1 MFKSVARLAVVL
13 GLLLPG
19 IASAH
24 GPSRLKTEQV
34 VTLAAP
40 VDEVWAVIG
49 DFKDMSWYPG
59 VASVEATGD
68 EKGATRTRT
77 MENGKVIQEELLKLD
92 PQKHAISVRFVT
104 DDLEVVKATNYASH
118 ITLADKDGKTELVWK
133 GAFYRGFPN
142 NEPPADLND
151 EAATKS
157 VEALHQ
163 AGIDALVE
171 RFGGQ

>member
-1 MFKSVARLAVVL
+1 MLRSLAGCVLVL

-19 IASAH
+19 FAAAH
-24 GPSRLKTEQV
+24 GPSRLKTEQS

-40 VDEVWAVIG
+40 VDEVWAVVG
-49 DFKDMSWYPG
+49 DFADMGWYPG
-59 VASVEATGD
+59 VASVEATGS

-77 MENGKVIQEELLKLD
+77 MQDGTVIEEELLKLD
-92 PQKHAISVRFVT
+92 PAKHAISVRFVN
-104 DDLEVVKATNYASH
+104 DNLDVVTATNYASH
-118 ITLADKDGKTELVWK
+118 ITLTDRDGKTELVWK

-142 NEPPADLND
+142 NDPPAEMND
-151 EAATKS
+151 EASAAS

-171 RFGGQ
+171 RFGGE